1 MMKLYYFP
9 SPNPQKVKFALL
21 ELGLACELVPVDL
34 IEREQREAWFLAL
47 NPCGRVP
54 VLTDGNVTLWESHA
68 ILSYLGDKFAKLW
81 PTTPAGRADALR
93 WLFFLS
99 GHISPSA
106 ADLAFNRIAIKL
118 IGGQGDEAAI
128 ARGEKAL
135 PEVMR
140 VLDAQLAKGKW
151 LLGDDFTLVECAYGP
166 VLNVVEKAGFGY
178 SDFPK
183 VRAYLDAIRSRPAWK
198 ETPKLPGL

>member
-1 MMKLYYFP
+1 MKLYYFP

-21 ELGLACELVPVDL
+21 ELGLECELVPVDL

-47 NPCGRVP
+47 NPDGRVP

-68 ILSYLGDKFAKLW
+68 ILSDLGDKVGKLW

-99 GHISPSA
+99 GHISPPA

-178 SDFPK
+178 GDFPK
-183 VRAYLDAIRSRPAWK
+183 VRAYLEAIRSRPAWK